1 MATKKT
7 VKTVKK
13 TAPKKPARERETR
26 LGAKVKAEKT
36 PVISEELAMPKEVK
50 EIKIKEACPQ
60 TRDAAREKNT
70 LEKYFY
76 AVGRRKTSIAQI
88 RLFVSDKKENSIE
101 VNKKELEKYFSLL
114 RLQTADKASL
124 AVTGDKKFF
133 VSVHV
138 MGGGIMGQ
146 AEAIRLGIARALVKY
161 NEELKKPLKDLG
173 FLTRDARVVERK
185 KPGKLKARRSPQWA
199 KR

>member
-7 VKTVKK
+7 VKKAEPRKKVKK
-13 TAPKKPARERETR
+13 VKEE
-26 LGAKVKAEKT
+26 KV
-36 PVISEELAMPKEVK
+36 PVISEELIAPEVK
-50 EIKIKEACPQ
+50 EAKEACPQ
-60 TRDAAREKNT
+60 ARDAAREKKT
-70 LEKYFY
+70 QEKYFY
-76 AVGRRKTSIAQI
+76 AVGRRKTSIAQVK
-88 RLFVSDKKENSIE
+88 LFVTDKKETSIE

-114 RLQTADKASL
+114 RLQTSAKAPL
-124 AVTGDKKFF
+124 ALAGDMKFF

-138 MGGGIMGQ
+138 AGGGMMGQ
-146 AEAIRLGIARALVKY
+146 AEATRLGIARALVKF
-161 NEELKKPLKDLG
+161 NEELKKPLKDAC

>member
-7 VKTVKK
+7 VKKAEPRKKVKK
-13 TAPKKPARERETR
+13 VKEE
-26 LGAKVKAEKT
+26 KV
-36 PVISEELAMPKEVK
+36 PVISEELIAPEVK
-50 EIKIKEACPQ
+50 EAKEACPQ
-60 TRDAAREKNT
+60 ARDAAREKKT
-70 LEKYFY
+70 QEKYFY
-76 AVGRRKTSIAQI
+76 AVGRRKTSIAQVK
-88 RLFVSDKKENSIE
+88 LFVTDKKETSIE

-114 RLQTADKASL
+114 RLQTSAKAPL
-124 AVTGDKKFF
+124 ALAGDMKFF

-138 MGGGIMGQ
+138 AGGGMMGQ
-146 AEAIRLGIARALVKY
+146 AEATRLGIARALVKF
-161 NEELKKPLKDLG
+161 NEELKKPLKDAV

>member
-7 VKTVKK
+7 VKKTEPKK
-13 TAPKKPARERETR
+13 TRSVK
-26 LGAKVKAEKT
+26 KVKAEKA
-36 PVISEELAMPKEVK
+36 PVISEELDMPKEAE
-50 EIKIKEACPQ
+50 EIKIKE
-60 TRDAAREKNT
+60 EKNN
-70 LEKYFY
+70 LGKYFY
-76 AVGRRKTSIAQI
+76 AVGRRKTSIAQV

-114 RLQTADKASL
+114 RLQTAAKASF

>member
-1 MATKKT
+1 MVTKKT

-13 TAPKKPARERETR
+13 IAPKKA
-26 LGAKVKAEKT
+26 KAEKKA
-36 PVISEELAMPKEVK
+36 VISEELDMPKEVK
-50 EIKIKEACPQ
+50 EIKIKE
-60 TRDAAREKNT
+60 EKKS

-76 AVGRRKTSIAQI
+76 AVGRRKTSIAQVK
-88 RLFVSDKKENSIE
+88 LFASNEKETSIE

-114 RLQTADKASL
+114 RLQTAARASL
-124 AVTGDKKFF
+124 VVAGDKKFF
-133 VSVHV
+133 ISVHV
-138 MGGGIMGQ
+138 NGGGIMGQ